1 MMRVLRFLTLAG
13 AVAGAVWY
21 ARQSSEPQPAP
32 ADGEWAARPD
42 LKAVPDPVVTP
53 AEPAPEAATADGVP
67 ADDLTDIKG
76 IGPKYSQQLGEL
88 GITSFADLA
97 GADLAQLSESF
108 EARADVE
115 GWVAQARE
123 RMQA

>member
-1 MMRVLRFLTLAG
+1 MKRVLRFLTLAG

-21 ARQSSEPQPAP
+21 ARQSSEPQPTP
-32 ADGEWAARPD
+32 AEGEWAARPD
-42 LKAVPDPVVTP
+42 LKAVPDPVEQRAAP
-53 AEPAPEAATADGVP
+53 AREAAADGMT

-88 GITSFADLA
+88 GITSFGDLA